1 MGYQFHRR
9 RNASEATVE
18 SPRVKP
24 RPRVLMIGTEPG
36 GRGGVASVVEVL
48 RQGGLFERESVRYL
62 SSHREGSRAAKAGAA
77 VNALWRT
84 TLACLTNRPAVVHAH
99 AASRASFLRKSLLLL
114 IARASGCRTIFHLH
128 GAEFDL
134 FAGAESGP
142 MLRWWIRRTL
152 ERSSVVIALSDS
164 WAGFLRGFAPAARIV
179 VVPNSVPLPPESG
192 IDRGFEQPG
201 RILFLGRVDAGKG
214 VFELLEAVASL
225 APACPELHLVIG
237 GVGQLNQ
244 VRRRADELGIGE
256 RIGLPGWLDAAG
268 KARELARAQIFCL
281 PSHAEGLPMALLEA
295 MAAAKAVVSTRV
307 GGIPEAVADN
317 ANGLLVAPGDAGALA
332 KALGALLNDA
342 ALRARLGDAARA
354 TVRER
359 FSTEAALGQLSA
371 LYRELAPAR

>member
-1 MGYQFHRR
+1 
-9 RNASEATVE
+9 
-18 SPRVKP
+18 
-24 RPRVLMIGTEPG
+24 MIGTAPG

-62 SSHREGSRAAKAGAA
+62 SSHREGSRAAKAAA
-77 VNALWRT
+77 AANALWRT
-84 TLACLTNRPAVVHAH
+84 SLACLRERPAVVHAH
-99 AASRASFLRKSLLLL
+99 AASRASFVRKSLLLL
-114 IARASGCRTIFHLH
+114 IARGAGCRTIFHLH

-142 MLRWWIRRTL
+142 MLRWWIRHTL
-152 ERSSVVIALSDS
+152 ECSSVVIALSDS

-179 VVPNSVPLPPESG
+179 VVPNSVPLPPG
-192 IDRGFEQPG
+192 PDIDRAFEQPG
-201 RILFLGRVDAGKG
+201 RVLFLGRVDAGKG

-225 APACPELHLVIG
+225 APAFPELQLVIG
-237 GVGQLNQ
+237 GVGELDR

-256 RIGLPGWLDAAG
+256 RVALPGWIDAAG
-268 KARELARAQIFCL
+268 KARELALAQLFCL

-295 MAAAKAVVSTRV
+295 MAAAKAVVSTTV
-307 GGIPEAVADN
+307 GGIPEAVLDG
-317 ANGLLVAPGDAGALA
+317 ANGLLVAPGDAEALA
-332 KALGALLNDA
+332 KSLRALLHDA

-371 LYRELAPAR
+371 LYRELAAGR